1 MGKKLKI
8 LGLIPTR
15 LNSVRLP
22 QKALLKI
29 GKLPLII
36 HVYKRA
42 KLSKKLNDV
51 VICCDDKIIFDVA
64 KKYKAKAIM
73 TSKFHQN
80 GTERCFEAYL
90 KLKKKYD
97 IILDIQGDEP
107 LISPHHINQVT
118 EFHEKNLDAD
128 IIIPNIKI
136 PYTNNTNIVKV
147 VFNKKKEILYLS
159 RANVPYQFKKQS
171 KIIHKHLSIIS
182 FLPNALQK
190 FSESNQSL
198 LEKIEDVELLRSLD
212 IGLKLKT
219 ITLKGDSFSV
229 DIYDDYE
236 KVKSKMIKDKFY
248 KIYK

>member
-1 MGKKLKI
+1 M
-8 LGLIPTR
+8 
-15 LNSVRLP
+15 
-22 QKALLKI
+22 
-29 GKLPLII
+29 
-36 HVYKRA
+36 
-42 KLSKKLNDV
+42 
-51 VICCDDKIIFDVA
+51 
-64 KKYKAKAIM
+64 
-73 TSKFHQN
+73 
-80 GTERCFEAYL
+80 
-90 KLKKKYD
+90 
-97 IILDIQGDEP
+97 
-107 LISPHHINQVT
+107 
-118 EFHEKNLDAD
+118 
-128 IIIPNIKI
+128 
-136 PYTNNTNIVKV
+136 KV